1 MLPRKVSRWLS
12 NMRSSRRNAARDD
25 VPSTIISIISRAS
38 GPLDRE
44 HEPLHRHAGAALKA
58 AFDRRPK
65 LRETFQSL
73 SIIEGLLLSGRE
85 QPLADASPWLME
97 RAMLQLEVLADIP
110 SEKRLASLYWHLR
123 RGARRSPHVLTDV
136 VSVEPVDAL
145 HEHSPADRRA

>member
-12 NMRSSRRNAARDD
+12 NMRSSRRKPAPDE
-25 VPSTIISIISRAS
+25 VPSTILSIIARAS
-38 GPLDRE
+38 GPMDDD
-44 HEPLHRHAGAALKA
+44 HEPLSRHAGAALKA

-73 SIIEGLLLSGRE
+73 SLIEGLLLCGRPH
-85 QPLADASPWLME
+85 PLADVSPWLME

-136 VSVEPVDAL
+136 VSIESSDTL